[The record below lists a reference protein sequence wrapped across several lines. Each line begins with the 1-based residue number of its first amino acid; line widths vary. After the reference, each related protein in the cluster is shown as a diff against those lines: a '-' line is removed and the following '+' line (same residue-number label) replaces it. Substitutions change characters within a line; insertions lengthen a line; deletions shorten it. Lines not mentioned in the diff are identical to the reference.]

1 LILDGT
7 NGIQKTAF
15 PSLFRSLPNQKKSME
30 ATFLSTYSQFL
41 RELTLT
47 FPEYAPA
54 LKAAESCAPADFG
67 ALWSSHTGA
76 VAAQDATL
84 FSGTGMLLVPGVR
97 MTAALWAELSPATQK
112 AIWKY
117 LSSLLLLY
125 TAETKEEGLWDLS
138 GFKADVDAMMKRLSE
153 KTDLSGV
160 PDIGGAM
167 PAGFATLFEKLI
179 GMAGKRVVGEAAA
192 AGAAASSSAAPGAAA
207 AAPPFKVPERL
218 FKGHI
223 AKIAE
228 ELVREFKPEEF
239 GIDAAMLES
248 KDPAHV
254 FTYLQEIFTKRP
266 EVMMNA
272 AQKIGKRLQAK
283 FAKGEINRDEIIR
296 EAEELMKEFSDNE
309 AFSGLFGS
317 LGELFKSGE
326 KESGNEGSARRREVQ
341 ERLRK
346 KAAAKKETGTA
357 AAATAARMPTS
368 NIVVDVS
375 SAAAAAAA
383 EASLLEEDA
392 VAEKADKKRHPK
404 R

>member
-1 LILDGT
+1 
-7 NGIQKTAF
+7 
-15 PSLFRSLPNQKKSME
+15 ME
-30 ATFLSTYSQFL
+30 ATFSTTYSQFL
-41 RELTLT
+41 KELALT
-47 FPEYAPA
+47 FPEYAAA
-54 LKAAESCAPADFG
+54 LKAAESCAAADFG
-67 ALWSSHTGA
+67 AIWSPHTGA

-84 FSGTGMLLVPGVR
+84 FSGAGMLLVPGVR

-160 PDIGGAM
+160 PDMGGAM
-167 PAGFATLFEKLI
+167 PAGFASLFEKLI
-179 GMAGKRVVGEAAA
+179 GMAGKRVVGEA
-192 AGAAASSSAAPGAAA
+192 GEAAA
-207 AAPPFKVPERL
+207 AATPGAADASAKPSAFKVPERL

-357 AAATAARMPTS
+357 TAAAASRMPTS
-368 NIVVDVS
+368 NVVVDVS
-375 SAAAAAAA
+375 SAAAATAAAAAA
-383 EASLLEEDA
+383 EASLLEED
-392 VAEKADKKRHPK
+392 VAAKADKKRHPK
-404 R
+404 K